1 MKSSEFKTLVRE
13 AVREAFQEELKD
25 ILLAAIQPVTPGIA
39 NKVRADGTNMN
50 PLREQRELPT
60 NSPKNQA
67 TSVNNPPVLVK
78 SESSSILNDLLVE
91 TANSGTWKT
100 AMPGASDSYSAGP
113 EVPLDFI
120 LNVTR
125 NGN

>member
-39 NKVRADGTNMN
+39 NKVRADDTSTNS
-50 PLREQRELPT
+50 LREQRELLT
-60 NSPKNQA
+60 SSPKNQA
-67 TSVNNPPVLVK
+67 TSGNKPPVPVK

-100 AMPGASDSYSAGP
+100 AMAGTSDSYSAGP

-120 LNVTR
+120 LNATR